1 MQLLWK
7 TVASPTLLVYGMPH
21 NHMAIIEAII
31 EALESRDADKA
42 SQLVREHTMRLHE
55 HVRRSWTRPATV
67 SRSQVESS

>member
-21 NHMAIIEAII
+21 NHMAII